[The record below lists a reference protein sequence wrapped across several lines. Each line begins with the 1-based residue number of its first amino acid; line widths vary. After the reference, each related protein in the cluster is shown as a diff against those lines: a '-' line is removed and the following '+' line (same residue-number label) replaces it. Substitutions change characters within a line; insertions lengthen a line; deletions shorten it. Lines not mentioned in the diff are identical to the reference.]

1 MRTTI
6 ALALLALFAVAT
18 IHAQNKDDIASRAAL
33 LKSGTDAEKISAA
46 QDLAAMGSADAL
58 APLFDA
64 LAAESNPDVAVHIG
78 GALEKLTAPEGFKA
92 LNAKLAK
99 WGEGRGMFAAF
110 WALTGVARGKQ
121 VEGDE
126 TLKAALAHKA
136 IYIRVAAFEALG
148 EAARQDFDA
157 WLAEFLN
164 AFKKDPAEREVVVM
178 LAALMA
184 APKLVNKEAPENTS
198 RNALMAACVSVMALS
213 NHDKI
218 RYFASQALA
227 QLSGEKAYLNVEFW
241 RQWLKEN
248 GAGNVPKPEEKRTG
262 VRFFEAEAAGK
273 RMVFCIDVSG
283 SMEFPLK
290 NPNGGK
296 GPVTRGQGGKDG
308 PDYSGCKTRLDLA
321 KTELLWTL
329 AHLTD
334 DYWFNIV
341 TYSKEHQLIDKETP
355 GFVKA
360 NKENKLKF
368 SNLVRA
374 LKANGGTNIHG
385 GLLDSFRV
393 IEKGMAEDNPA
404 YDAKALEK
412 GADTIFFLTD
422 GHPSWSDDSEGKPMD
437 VRDGQAYGT
446 GDMAQAA
453 NISKW
458 FVLTNRFRKVI
469 VNTVGI
475 GDHARELL
483 QELAKASFGVYI
495 DRTGTG

>member
-1 MRTTI
+1 MRTL
-6 ALALLALFAVAT
+6 ALALLALFAVASVN
-18 IHAQNKDDIASRAAL
+18 AQDKEQIAKQAAL
-33 LKSGTDAEKISAA
+33 LKAGSDAEKLTAA
-46 QDLAAMGSADAL
+46 QDLAAMGSQDAL
-58 APLFDA
+58 TPLFDA
-64 LAAESNPDVAVHIG
+64 LISETNPGTAAQIG
-78 GALEKLTAPEGFKA
+78 GALEKLTNAEGFKA
-92 LNAKLAK
+92 LNARLAK

-121 VEGDE
+121 ASGDE
-126 TLKAALAHKA
+126 CVKAALSHKA
-136 IYIRVAAFEALG
+136 VYIRVAAFEALG
-148 EAARQDFDA
+148 EAGRLDFDA
-157 WLAEFLN
+157 WLIEFLN
-164 AFKKDPAEREVVVM
+164 AFKKDPVEREVVVM

-184 APKLVNKEAPENTS
+184 APKLVNKEAPENAS
-198 RNALMAACVSVMALS
+198 RNGLMAACVTVMALS
-213 NHDKI
+213 THDKI
-218 RYFASQALA
+218 KYFASQALA

-283 SMEFPLK
+283 SMDFPLK
-290 NPNGGK
+290 NGNGGK
-296 GPVTRGQGGKDG
+296 GPVTRGKAEKDG

-321 KTELLWTL
+321 KTELIWTL

-341 TYSKEHQLIDKETP
+341 TYSKEHQLIEKNTP

-360 NKENKLKF
+360 NKDNKLKF
-368 SNLVRA
+368 SNLVRQ
-374 LKANGGTNIHG
+374 LKAVGGTNIHG

-393 IEKGMAEDNPA
+393 IEKGMAEENPA
-404 YDAKALEK
+404 HDAKALEK

-422 GHPSWSDDSEGKPMD
+422 GHPSWSDDSEGKPM
-437 VRDGQAYGT
+437 VTRDNQAYGT
-446 GDMAQAA
+446 GDMVDPA
-453 NISKW
+453 NITKW
-458 FVLTNRFRKVI
+458 FLLTNRFRKVI

-475 GDHARELL
+475 GDHAKELL